1 VELVFREEASIAQQ
15 GRIAALRGSFPRRTA
30 PVILP
35 VCGLAAFVVGFA
47 LEGGLASLAGPAAA
61 LLLAAILAEAFP
73 IPIERVAAGA
83 TSFANVFIA
92 AAAVVYGWRTAA
104 LIGAISMLVVELY
117 RRTPAVRMAYNSALY
132 ALAGAAAGLS
142 VAPLPE
148 RFQSGLLAS
157 LCFYVVDVTLLGAVL
172 ARIRSERY
180 LRVVGSF
187 FLSTLSPFVVMAAI
201 TGILVQLWRQSPW
214 WSLLLAP
221 PLIAI
226 GIHQRSLLDTVRR
239 QRELDILKDEFIA
252 VISHE
257 LRTPLASVYG
267 AAVTL
272 EERKVDDEMRWRLLG
287 VIRRESARLA
297 TVVNDVLWASRLEAK
312 KTRPEPAWC
321 DTALL
326 VNEAV
331 SRAVEISPENI
342 AIVAVG
348 DSVEAR
354 VDAAQLRMVLANLI
368 DNAVKYSPQGGKVD
382 VRVEQSNGH
391 VRFSVSDEGIGVP
404 HSERERIFDK
414 FIRLDPEMSRGIG
427 GTGLGLY
434 ICRELVG
441 QMGGT
446 IWVSANQPQGSIF
459 AFEIPVAEGGAE
471 A

>member
-1 VELVFREEASIAQQ
+1 MSAPLATSFLQSESFIYVLYIVAFALVIQ
-15 GRIAALRGSFPRRTA
+15 GLRGLVGPKTAVGGNRIAAVGMGVAIVATLLMRGEGNWALIALGLVLGAAIGVPAARQVKMTA
-30 PVILP
+30 MPQMVALFN
-35 VCGLAAFVVGFA
+35 GVG
-47 LEGGLASLAGPAAA
+47 GGAAA
-61 LLLAAILAEAFP
+61 LIALAELHKVLP
-73 IPIERVAAGA
+73 PPGA
-83 TSFANVFIA
+83 PTTDISLGIVLS
-92 AAAVVYGWRTAA
+92 A
-104 LIGAISMLVVELY
+104 LIGAISMLLVELY
-117 RRTPAVRMAYNSALY
+117 RRTPAVSMAYNSALY

-272 EERKVDDEMRWRLLG
+272 EERQVDDETRWRLLG

-297 TVVNDVLWASRLEAK
+297 TVATVMCFAPAPSNAAVDTGFTNRRRFIPSACALRARRCELPVPRASPAPAREAS
-312 KTRPEPAWC
+312 A
-321 DTALL
+321 
-326 VNEAV
+326 
-331 SRAVEISPENI
+331 
-342 AIVAVG
+342 
-348 DSVEAR
+348 AR
-354 VDAAQLRMVLANLI
+354 RNPRAAQ
-368 DNAVKYSPQGGKVD
+368 DPGG
-382 VRVEQSNGH
+382 
-391 VRFSVSDEGIGVP
+391 
-404 HSERERIFDK
+404 
-414 FIRLDPEMSRGIG
+414 
-427 GTGLGLY
+427 
-434 ICRELVG
+434 
-441 QMGGT
+441 
-446 IWVSANQPQGSIF
+446 
-459 AFEIPVAEGGAE
+459 
-471 A
+471 